1 MIAAL
6 ARLPDEGKGILFMII
21 TVFLF
26 SVMDATAKGLSARY
40 DPVQVVWARFAGQTL
55 MVMLMLGPRLGQILR
70 TRFLGL
76 QVVRSLAL
84 FGATTSLFTA
94 LAFMPLPT
102 AIAVFQAGPLFVTI
116 LAFFVLH
123 EPVGP
128 RRLAAVGVGLM
139 GALTIIRPGAEVF
152 SPFALLPLL
161 AAVCYG
167 AYVTSTRFLG
177 NEEDP
182 WTSFL
187 YTALFGTVLASLVV
201 PFFWTTPTMADI
213 GLFAL
218 MAGFGAAGHYV
229 LIHALRLASAS
240 TLAPYAYVSLIFS
253 TFWGFTL
260 FADLPDG
267 WTVFGALVIVAAGL
281 YVWHRERRARQA
293 TP

>member
-6 ARLPDEGKGILFMII
+6 ARLPSEGKGILCMIA

-26 SVMDATAKGLSARY
+26 SVMDATAKGLSARF

-55 MVMLMLGPRLGQILR
+55 MVMLLLGPRLGQIMR

-76 QVVRSLAL
+76 QLVRSLAL
-84 FGATTSLFTA
+84 FCATMSLFTA
-94 LAFMPLPT
+94 LAFLPLPT

-116 LAFFVLH
+116 FAFFILH

-128 RRLAAVGVGLM
+128 RRWAAVGVGLM
-139 GALTIIRPGAEVF
+139 GALIIIRPGAEVF
-152 SPFALLPLL
+152 SPIALLPLISAL
-161 AAVCYG
+161 CYG
-167 AYVTSTRFLG
+167 AFVTATRFLG
-177 NEEDP
+177 SEEDP

-187 YTALFGTVLASLVV
+187 YTALFGTVLASLIV
-201 PFFWTTPTMADI
+201 PFFWTTPSMADV

-218 MAGFGAAGHYV
+218 MAAFGAAGHYV
-229 LIHALRLASAS
+229 LIHALRFASAS

-260 FADLPDG
+260 FADLPDL
-267 WTVFGALVIVAAGL
+267 WTMFGALVIVAAGL
-281 YVWHRERRARQA
+281 YVWHRERRVRPA
-293 TP
+293 PP